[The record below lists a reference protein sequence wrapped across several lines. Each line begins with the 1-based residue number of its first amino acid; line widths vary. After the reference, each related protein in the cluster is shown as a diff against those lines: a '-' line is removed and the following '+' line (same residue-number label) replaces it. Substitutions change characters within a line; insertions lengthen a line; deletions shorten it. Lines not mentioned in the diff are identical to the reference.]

1 MKFLKL
7 NRSKI
12 LVKGEELRIK
22 LKGMKG
28 NREDTAFLNGILTND
43 ILNLKEGHFN
53 YNLMLKQNGTPM
65 EEFFVFNMGNS
76 YLLDSDCPANKI
88 IELLNKLKLSMRV
101 IFEDVT
107 ESNNHYFVWG
117 EGAEELVRELVG
129 TVPEEGTFVVKDNI
143 VVANNTLRLREIGF
157 DIIGKT
163 EEKDIK
169 GERVTQEE
177 YEDIRIKRR
186 IPAIHKELR
195 EGFSPLEAGVEK
207 YAISFTKGC
216 YTGQEAIARVYYKG
230 RLPRK
235 LVLLRTEGKVTENED
250 ILYNGEKV
258 GIITSV
264 SPISPLALGY
274 INVKALEN
282 DTEFQTKDAR
292 LFVL

>member
-28 NREDTAFLNGILTND
+28 NKEDTAFLNGILTND

-65 EEFFVFNMGNS
+65 EEFFVFNMGNG
-76 YLLDSDCPANKI
+76 YLLDSDCSANKI

-107 ESNNHYFVWG
+107 EFNNHYFVWG

-129 TVPEEGTFVVKDNI
+129 TVPEEGTFVVKDNV
-143 VVANNTLRLREIGF
+143 VVANNTMRLREIGF
-157 DIIGKT
+157 DIIGKIG
-163 EEKDIK
+163 EKDIK

-195 EGFSPLEAGVEK
+195 EGFSPLEAGVER

-235 LVLLRTEGKVTENED
+235 LVLLRTEGRVTENED

-264 SPISPLALGY
+264 SPLSPLALGY
-274 INVKALEN
+274 INVKALEM

>member
-1 MKFLKL
+1 MKFIRL

-12 LVKGEELRIK
+12 LVRGEELRIR

-28 NREDTAFLNGILTND
+28 NREDIAFLNSILTND
-43 ILNLKEGHFN
+43 ILNLKEGQFN
-53 YNLMLKQNGTPM
+53 YNLMLKQNGTPV
-65 EEFFVFNMGNS
+65 EEFFVLNMGNS
-76 YLLDSDCPANKI
+76 YLLDSNCHAGKI
-88 IELLNKLKLSMRV
+88 IELFNKLKLSMRV
-101 IFEDVT
+101 TFEDVT

-117 EGAEELVRELVG
+117 EGAEEFIRELVG
-129 TVPEEGTFVVKDNI
+129 TVPQEGTFVAKDNV
-143 VVANNTLRLREIGF
+143 VVANNTLRLRDVGF
-157 DIIGKT
+157 DIIGKI
-163 EEKDIK
+163 EEEDIK

-235 LVLLRTEGKVTENED
+235 LVLLRFEGNVEEGED
-250 ILYNGEKV
+250 IMDNGDKV

-274 INVKALEN
+274 INVKALEKWI
-282 DTEFQTKDAR
+282 EFQTKNAR

>member
-12 LVKGEELRIK
+12 LVKGKELRIK

-43 ILNLKEGHFN
+43 ILNLKEGQFN
-53 YNLMLKQNGTPM
+53 YNLMLKQNGAPI
-65 EEFFVFNMGNS
+65 EEFFVFNMGNG
-76 YLLDSDCPANKI
+76 YLLDSDCSANKI
-88 IELLNKLKLSMRV
+88 IGLLNKLKLSMRV

-107 ESNNHYFVWG
+107 EYNNHYFVWG
-117 EGAEELVRELVG
+117 EGAEELVRGMVG
-129 TVPEEGTFVVKDNI
+129 TVPKEGTFVVKDNI
-143 VVANNTLRLREIGF
+143 VVAHNTLRLRDVGF
-157 DIIGKT
+157 DIIGKI
-163 EEKDIK
+163 EEEDIR

-195 EGFSPLEAGVEK
+195 EGFLPLEAGVEK

-250 ILYNGEKV
+250 ILCNGEKV

-282 DTEFQTKDAR
+282 DTEFQAKDAR

>member
-7 NRSKI
+7 NRSKV
-12 LVKGEELRIK
+12 LVKGKELRIK

-43 ILNLKEGHFN
+43 ILNLKEGQFN
-53 YNLMLKQNGTPM
+53 YNLMLKQNGAPI
-65 EEFFVFNMGNS
+65 EEFFVFNMGNG
-76 YLLDSDCPANKI
+76 YLLDSDCSANKI

-107 ESNNHYFVWG
+107 EYNNHYFVWG
-117 EGAEELVRELVG
+117 EGAKELVRELVG

-143 VVANNTLRLREIGF
+143 VVAHNTLRLRDVGF
-157 DIIGKT
+157 DIIGKI

-195 EGFSPLEAGVEK
+195 EGFSPLEADVEK

-235 LVLLRTEGKVTENED
+235 LVLLRTEGSVTENED
-250 ILYNGEKV
+250 ILYNGDKV

-282 DTEFQTKDAR
+282 DTEFQAKDAR

>member
-65 EEFFVFNMGNS
+65 EEFFVFNMGNG
-76 YLLDSDCPANKI
+76 YLLDSDCSANKI

-143 VVANNTLRLREIGF
+143 VVANNTIRLREIGF
-157 DIIGKT
+157 DIIGKI

-169 GERVTQEE
+169 GDRVTQEE

-235 LVLLRTEGKVTENED
+235 LVLLRTEGRVTENED

-264 SPISPLALGY
+264 SPLSPLALGY
-274 INVKALEN
+274 INVKALEK